1 MQWCVFVTRAVNNRS
16 HKFSFPCFYNFYFP
30 IVKNIFLS
38 IFLFFFSLGNVLS
51 QELTG
56 LWKGTLTQ
64 EPGGCFPT
72 YNLELQIKITENKV
86 SGVCYHYS
94 DTRNYVKKNFEGSYN
109 SFTKSISINEKDLL
123 AFHIPTDCTPCVKTY
138 DLWYSNNRRETLSGD
153 WSGFVVDTRAV
164 CQPGHIV
171 LNRIVESAFEGI
183 QEILVD
189 TGNIRLDFYD
199 NGEIDNDSISVV
211 VNNKTI
217 LANQKLNAR
226 PVTLNVRMENDKQM
240 QEVIMKAD
248 NLGTIPPNTALLIVT
263 AGNKRYK
270 LYLTSTDKRNAA
282 VRFIYDPP
290 GLKAQNK
297 LQWKK

>member
-1 MQWCVFVTRAVNNRS
+1 MKKFISFILLFQFVISCA
-16 HKFSFPCFYNFYFP
+16 FA
-30 IVKNIFLS
+30 
-38 IFLFFFSLGNVLS
+38 
-51 QELTG
+51 QELNG

-72 YNLELQIKITENKV
+72 YNLELQIKIVENKV
-86 SGVCYHYS
+86 SGLCYHYS
-94 DTRNYVKKNFEGSYN
+94 DTRNYVKKNFEGTYN

-123 AFHIPTDCTPCVKTY
+123 AFQIPSDCTPCVKTY

-153 WSGFVVDTRAV
+153 WSGFVLDTRAT

-217 LANQKLNAR
+217 LANQKLGAR
-226 PVTLNVRMENDKQM
+226 PVTMNVRMENDKQM
-240 QEVIMKAD
+240 QEVIMKAE
-248 NLGTIPPNTALLIVT
+248 NLGSIPPNTALLIVT
-263 AGNKRYK
+263 AGKKRYK
-270 LYLTSTDKRNAA
+270 LYVTSTDKRNAA
-282 VRFIYDPP
+282 VRFIYETP
-290 GLKAQNK
+290 GLKQPNNI
-297 LQWKK
+297 Q

>member
-1 MQWCVFVTRAVNNRS
+1 MK
-16 HKFSFPCFYNFYFP
+16 KF
-30 IVKNIFLS
+30 
-38 IFLFFFSLGNVLS
+38 FLFISFFFVAMSCAFA
-51 QELTG
+51 QELNG

-72 YNLELQIKITENKV
+72 YNLELQIKIVENKV

-123 AFHIPTDCTPCVKTY
+123 AFHIPPDCTPCVKTY
-138 DLWYSNNRRETLSGD
+138 DLWYSNNRQESLSGD
-153 WSGFVVDTRAV
+153 WSGFVVDTRAA

-171 LNRIVESAFEGI
+171 LNRIAESAFEGI

-199 NGEIDNDSISVV
+199 NGEIDNDSISVM

-217 LANQKLNAR
+217 LANQKLNAK

-263 AGNKRYK
+263 AGTRRYK

-282 VRFIYDPP
+282 VRFIYEPP
-290 GLKAQNK
+290 GA
-297 LQWKK
+297 KKHHTIQ